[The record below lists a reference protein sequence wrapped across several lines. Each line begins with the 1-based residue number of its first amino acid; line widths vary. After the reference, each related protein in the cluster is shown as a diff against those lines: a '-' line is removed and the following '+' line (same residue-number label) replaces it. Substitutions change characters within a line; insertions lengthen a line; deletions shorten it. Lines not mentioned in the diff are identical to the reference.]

1 MPQVQRKEDNMI
13 NPVSQGPLY
22 YEIVRSNPLYK
33 NQFNPNVEEK
43 SKELVAQVV
52 GALMEDFVHALTDN
66 PFLDEDEDV
75 GSCSLSFME
84 PEIKTLLGRM
94 MVDSGSFEDLV
105 SQIQETVKG
114 GKQLQSMYPE
124 VSLPLP
130 STRVKLA

>member
-1 MPQVQRKEDNMI
+1 MI
-13 NPVSQGPLY
+13 NPVPQGPLY
-22 YEIVRSNPLYK
+22 YETVRSNPLYK

-66 PFLDEDEDV
+66 PFLDDHEDV

-84 PEIKTLLGRM
+84 SEIKTLLGRM

-130 STRVKLA
+130 STQAKLA